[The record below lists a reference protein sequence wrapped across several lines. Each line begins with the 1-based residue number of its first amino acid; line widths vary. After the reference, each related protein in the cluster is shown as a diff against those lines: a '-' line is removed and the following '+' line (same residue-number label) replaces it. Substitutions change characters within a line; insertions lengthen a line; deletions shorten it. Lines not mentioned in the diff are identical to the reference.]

1 MIVTIDSLNQI
12 CKDTGLSIH
21 NVIWLYYKLKDIPLH
36 TDIGQNLNPILISNL
51 YPELIVSADIGLIN
65 QQLVKALFQK
75 YEYKNSIPI
84 SDNEILNIDKWIEE
98 YRNLFKDKCT
108 QAVPKG
114 NGKNCIHRMKWFI
127 DTYPN
132 YANKEIIIKATKL
145 GISTI
150 TNKHGKQF
158 VPQAD
163 NFIVADDYKTKAG
176 FPVAGKL
183 YKPGK
188 EYLVNYCEIVLEQN
202 DSTTEEK
209 QQVGHITF

>member
-1 MIVTIDSLNQI
+1 MIVAIDSLNQI
-12 CKDTGLSIH
+12 YKDTGLTVYEI
-21 NVIWLYYKLKDIPLH
+21 VWLYNKLKDLPSLVNH
-36 TDIGQNLNPILISNL
+36 TVVINSIYDKQ
-51 YPELIVSADIGLIN
+51 PELIVSQDIGLIN

-75 YEYKNSIPI
+75 YEYKNGIPV
-84 SDNEILNIDKWIEE
+84 SDNRILEVEKWIEE
-98 YRNLFKDKCT
+98 YRDLFKDKCT

-114 NGKNCIHRMKWFI
+114 NNKNCIHRMKWFI

>member
-1 MIVTIDSLNQI
+1 MIVAIDSLNQI
-12 CKDTGLSIH
+12 YKDTGLTVYEI
-21 NVIWLYYKLKDIPLH
+21 VWLYNKLKDLPSLVNH
-36 TDIGQNLNPILISNL
+36 TVVINSIYDKQ
-51 YPELIVSADIGLIN
+51 PELIVSQDIGLIN

-75 YEYKNSIPI
+75 YEYKNGIPV
-84 SDNEILNIDKWIEE
+84 SDNRTLEVEKWIEE
-98 YRNLFKDKCT
+98 YRDLFKDKCT

-114 NGKNCIHRMKWFI
+114 NNKNCIHRMKWFI

-188 EYLVNYCEIVLEQN
+188 EYLVNYCEMVLEQN
-202 DSTTEEK
+202 DSSTDEK
-209 QQVGHITF
+209 QQVGHISF

>member
-1 MIVTIDSLNQI
+1 MIVAIDSLNQI
-12 CKDTGLSIH
+12 YKDTGLTVYEI
-21 NVIWLYYKLKDIPLH
+21 VWLYNKLKDLPSLVNH
-36 TDIGQNLNPILISNL
+36 TVVINSIYDKQ
-51 YPELIVSADIGLIN
+51 PELIVSQDIGLIN

-75 YEYKNSIPI
+75 YEYKNGIPV
-84 SDNEILNIDKWIEE
+84 SDNRILEVEKWIEE
-98 YRNLFKDKCT
+98 YRDLFKDKCT

-114 NGKNCIHRMKWFI
+114 NNKNCIHRMKWFI

-188 EYLVNYCEIVLEQN
+188 EYLVNYCEMVLEQN
-202 DSTTEEK
+202 DSSTDEK
-209 QQVGHITF
+209 QQVGHISF